1 MRHSLAI
8 SAVALAIATIATP
21 GEAQTFNRNG
31 GGQQQRNFGSVP
43 QNGGFSQ
50 RSVQAPSNPSGNF
63 GNRTFRSVQP
73 PAPGGNQASNVGNN
87 RRTLSVQPPA
97 PGGNQAGNQ
106 AGNAGNNAR
115 SFSIQPPP
123 AGGATRSAQP
133 PIGNTIQPPIAS
145 PTIPTAT
152 ATAATVGAVAAT
164 AAVATSARAQQ
175 GPVNS
180 DTAQVG
186 QPIDPAAAPANVADA
201 SATAPVGQP
210 IDPAANSNLPPLEML
225 ASVGEPIMPLAQAPA
240 APVANAG
247 QVAHRGEARLART
260 VVAVE
265 TCNVPVHHVT
275 YYHRGYRRW

>member
-8 SAVALAIATIATP
+8 SAVALAIATLATP

-63 GNRTFRSVQP
+63 GNRTFR
-73 PAPGGNQASNVGNN
+73 
-87 RRTLSVQPPA
+87 SVQPPA